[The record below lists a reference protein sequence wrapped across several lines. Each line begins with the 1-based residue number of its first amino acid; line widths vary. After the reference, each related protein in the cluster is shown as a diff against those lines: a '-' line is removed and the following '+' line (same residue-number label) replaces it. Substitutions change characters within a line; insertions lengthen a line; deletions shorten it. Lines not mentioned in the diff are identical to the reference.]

1 MPRAILIV
9 MDSVGI
15 GGAADAHKYFNGST
29 SDKGAN
35 TLLNIAKAC
44 QAGIAN
50 ESRIGPLNLPTL
62 QSLGLGNS
70 ITLSSGETAPNIP
83 SAENGVAFGVAGPVS
98 VGKDTITGHWELA
111 GLPLDREW
119 HYFLDTDEAFD
130 IELVNLICKLGKL
143 DGILGNCHAS
153 GTKILNELG
162 EEHCQSGKP
171 ICYTSADSV
180 FQIAAHEN
188 YFGLSRLY
196 DLCQLLAPCLHGMN
210 VGRVIARP
218 FTGNKKSGW
227 VRTVNRRDF
236 AMAPP
241 KKVLSEWMQES
252 GVETIALGKVGDIF
266 SMRGFN
272 RLIKGKDA
280 NLMQELALEIETGSD
295 NTFIFGNFVEFD
307 TLYGHRRDI
316 SGYARA
322 LEWFDREI
330 SKIIGKLRKDDLFI
344 LTADHGNDPTW
355 SGSEHTRENVPIL
368 IIGASPKTNKKV
380 NFVDVAA
387 TVAHFMGLPVLG
399 PGKSIL

>member
-1 MPRAILIV
+1 
-9 MDSVGI
+9 
-15 GGAADAHKYFNGST
+15 
-29 SDKGAN
+29 
-35 TLLNIAKAC
+35 
-44 QAGIAN
+44 
-50 ESRIGPLNLPTL
+50 
-62 QSLGLGNS
+62 
-70 ITLSSGETAPNIP
+70 
-83 SAENGVAFGVAGPVS
+83 
-98 VGKDTITGHWELA
+98 
-111 GLPLDREW
+111 
-119 HYFLDTDEAFD
+119 
-130 IELVNLICKLGKL
+130 
-143 DGILGNCHAS
+143 
-153 GTKILNELG
+153 
-162 EEHCQSGKP
+162 
-171 ICYTSADSV
+171 
-180 FQIAAHEN
+180 
-188 YFGLSRLY
+188 
-196 DLCQLLAPCLHGMN
+196 MN

-252 GVETIALGKVGDIF
+252 GVETLALGKVGDIF

-272 RLIKGKDA
+272 RLIKGNDA

-295 NTFIFGNFVEFD
+295 NSFIFGNFVEFD

-322 LEWFDREI
+322 LEWFDSEI

-355 SGSEHTRENVPIL
+355 SGSEHTRENVPVL